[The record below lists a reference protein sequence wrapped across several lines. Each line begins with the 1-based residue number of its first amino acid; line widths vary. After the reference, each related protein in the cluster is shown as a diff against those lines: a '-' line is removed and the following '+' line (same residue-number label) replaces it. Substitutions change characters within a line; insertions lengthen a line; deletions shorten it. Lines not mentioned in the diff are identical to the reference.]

1 MTSSAEDYQKK
12 TKDEKKK
19 ETKLRIITNHFYLFF
34 SHLVITTRPV
44 EILSHYSGLSL
55 AVSLIHKMTKDK
67 KRGGGTAG
75 HLGMRLFSKKENDR
89 KIHLRNISK
98 KKKKE
103 DNQMNYI
110 RQYDFFL
117 SNSPKKQNTL
127 P

>member
-1 MTSSAEDYQKK
+1 M
-12 TKDEKKK
+12 
-19 ETKLRIITNHFYLFF
+19 
-34 SHLVITTRPV
+34 VITTRPV

-67 KRGGGTAG
+67 KKGGGGQQVTLEWG
-75 HLGMRLFSKKENDR
+75 YSQRR
-89 KIHLRNISK
+89 KMIAKSTLEIFL

-117 SNSPKKQNTL
+117 SNPPKNRTQYLKK
-127 P
+127 